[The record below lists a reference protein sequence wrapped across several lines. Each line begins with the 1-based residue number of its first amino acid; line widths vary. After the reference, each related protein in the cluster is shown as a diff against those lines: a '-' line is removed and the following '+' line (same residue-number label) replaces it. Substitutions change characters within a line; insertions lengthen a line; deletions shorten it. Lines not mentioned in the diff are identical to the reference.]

1 MRTDDCPLSIALKPL
16 RGKWEPL
23 IIKYLSMNGSSGY
36 NEIYNS
42 IENITPKALTEA
54 LRILSEDGII
64 NKNFVSMKPLRVI
77 YTLTEKGKA
86 MMAPLDAI
94 ESLNGKQKKLNS

>member
-16 RGKWEPL
+16 REKWEDL
-23 IIKYLSMNGSSGY
+23 RIKYLSMNGNSGY

-77 YTLTEKGKA
+77 YGLTEKGKA

-94 ESLNGKQKKLNS
+94 ESLNGKAEKTK